1 MSGISSVEEKS
12 WFDNDGK
19 AKAKRGSLQEVGEGQ
34 QLKQKPARMSR
45 MRRFVQTASAIL

>member
-1 MSGISSVEEKS
+1 MSGVSSVEEKS

-19 AKAKRGSLQEVGEGQ
+19 VKAKRGSLQEMGEQ

>member
-1 MSGISSVEEKS
+1 MSGVSVEES
-12 WFDNDGK
+12 GWVDGDGK
-19 AKAKRGSLQEVGEGQ
+19 KKRESLQEGEQ

>member
-1 MSGISSVEEKS
+1 MSGISVEENG
-12 WFDNDGK
+12 WVDNEGK
-19 AKAKRGSLQEVGEGQ
+19 GRKRGSLQEGGLEQ